1 MLIIYDCH
9 VISVCFNQITISS
22 FRRVILKITDP
33 VLTVAAGCH
42 NSQDSDWGTQW
53 SFFSFEGFKPFKFV
67 NNIEFQACKIQKLY
81 PPLSC
86 KNHTLHSRWDKTN
99 YQRQN
104 YASNLMHK
112 LGISCD
118 TQWIWAGANFQQDPK
133 DNGLKQLD
141 SRFCFETASQASQ
154 PICLS
159 FHTLQRF
166 ISSNEPPRCVLV
178 RQHVSVCGTE
188 WRWAMGQNL

>member
-1 MLIIYDCH
+1 MFQPDNDLIFQAGDLENNWPSPHSSCGLSQLPGFRLRYP
-9 VISVCFNQITISS
+9 VIV
-22 FRRVILKITDP
+22 
-33 VLTVAAGCH
+33 
-42 NSQDSDWGTQW
+42 
-53 SFFSFEGFKPFKFV
+53 FSFEGFKPFKFV